1 MYQADVGIIGYYSKF
16 GLLGVSA
23 IVWYIYIFLRNWKFI
38 DKWFKYFFIMKM
50 FLIIFDFWA
59 IWSVGMMAYAV
70 FLYMLDQNIKKNK
83 AILK

>member
-1 MYQADVGIIGYYSKF
+1 
-16 GLLGVSA
+16 
-23 IVWYIYIFLRNWKFI
+23 
-38 DKWFKYFFIMKM
+38 MKM